1 MENIPAYGEHKM
13 KKVLVLKHI
22 DTLKNSREFFFTK
35 IPGSVN
41 ILFYS
46 VVIFFLLGL
55 GILFFG
61 KVDEVIKVYGVVRT
75 SENVSSVRNVISG
88 KIIKINYEPGI
99 FVHKGDLLYSLDPV
113 SYEAQKN
120 DLEKN
125 ITDLEEKIEG
135 NELLIKSYKAKKNLV
150 PKGNELY
157 YTKFE
162 VFRLQEK
169 ELTVKKQVAKL
180 LYDEELQN
188 PAAISNKKNIELKK
202 NDYELASN
210 NLDLYAESF
219 IQSLYTEKN
228 NLELSYSRALS
239 DYKTL
244 ITSHD
249 FFLIY
254 SIVDG
259 YVQEVSSINVN
270 DFVQANTNIVN
281 IIPDDLKNFRVELK
295 VSPKDIG
302 KIKEGMKVKYRL
314 SAFPFF
320 EYKGATGIIKSMDA
334 DIRTNPANGA
344 LYYVLYADID
354 KTRFSNSKGESYP
367 IKAGLET
374 DARIINKKN
383 RIIYYLL
390 KKIDFIN

>member
-1 MENIPAYGEHKM
+1 M
-13 KKVLVLKHI
+13 
-22 DTLKNSREFFFTK
+22 
-35 IPGSVN
+35 
-41 ILFYS
+41 
-46 VVIFFLLGL
+46 
-55 GILFFG
+55 
-61 KVDEVIKVYGVVRT
+61 
-75 SENVSSVRNVISG
+75 
-88 KIIKINYEPGI
+88 
-99 FVHKGDLLYSLDPV
+99 
-113 SYEAQKN
+113 
-120 DLEKN
+120 
-125 ITDLEEKIEG
+125 
-135 NELLIKSYKAKKNLV
+135 
-150 PKGNELY
+150 
-157 YTKFE
+157 
-162 VFRLQEK
+162 
-169 ELTVKKQVAKL
+169 
-180 LYDEELQN
+180 
-188 PAAISNKKNIELKK
+188 
-202 NDYELASN
+202 
-210 NLDLYAESF
+210 
-219 IQSLYTEKN
+219 
-228 NLELSYSRALS
+228 S

-244 ITSHD
+244 ITSYD
-249 FFLIY
+249 FLNIY
-254 SIVDG
+254 SPVDG

-374 DARIINKKN
+374 DARIILQKN